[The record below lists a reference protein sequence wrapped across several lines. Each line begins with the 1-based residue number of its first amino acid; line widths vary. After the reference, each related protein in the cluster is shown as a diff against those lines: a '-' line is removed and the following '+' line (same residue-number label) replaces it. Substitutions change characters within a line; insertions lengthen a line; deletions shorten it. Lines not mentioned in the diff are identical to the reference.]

1 MLGLGL
7 ASSHAPGMFCPL
19 DIWPRVYG
27 AIPDY
32 TKESQPSTAKLETR
46 EVLEKYLVRI
56 NAAFDVLRQQ
66 LEAYRPDA
74 LIMIGDHHIDL
85 FNYSNMPTLA
95 VFTGKEVWGSAKP
108 FYMDEP
114 AEASRIHIPVHTE
127 LASFALKELVKRGF
141 DPSNVAAMQPLG
153 DPERGVSHMIV
164 LPAPKLTPRLD
175 LPIIPIFLNA
185 NFPPLPTA
193 KRCSEL
199 GAALRDIFAARPER
213 VAIYASGGLSHDP
226 FGPRAG
232 WIDEPLD
239 RWVLERLERGRWEE
253 LTNLFAFDS
262 DAVRGGTA
270 EIRAWIAVAGACQR
284 PAKIVEYLPCHHIKV
299 GLGWAYWPA
308 MEDEGSR

>member
-19 DIWPRVYG
+19 EIWPRVYG

-32 TKESQPSTAKLETR
+32 TRESQPAAAKLETR
-46 EVLEKYLVRI
+46 EVLEKYLIRV
-56 NAAFDVLRQQ
+56 NAAFDILRQQ
-66 LEAYRPDA
+66 LEIYRPDA

-85 FNYSNMPTLA
+85 FNNSNMPTLA
-95 VFTGKEVWGSAKP
+95 VFTGNEVWGSSKP
-108 FYMDEP
+108 FYMDDP

-127 LASFALKELVKRGF
+127 LAAFVLKGLLKHGF
-141 DPSNVAAMQPLG
+141 DPSNIGAMQPLG
-153 DPERGVSHMIV
+153 DPPRGVSHMIV
-164 LPAPKLTPRLD
+164 LPAPKLMPKLD

-193 KRCSEL
+193 RRCWEL
-199 GAALRDIFAARPER
+199 GLALKDILATRKER
-213 VAIYASGGLSHDP
+213 VSIYASGGLSHDP

-232 WIDEPLD
+232 WIDQPLD
-239 RWVLERLERGRWEE
+239 HWVLERLESGRAEE
-253 LTNLFAFDS
+253 LTNLFTFDS
-262 DAVRGGTA
+262 DTVRGGTA

-308 MEDEGSR
+308 LD

>member
-32 TKESQPSTAKLETR
+32 TRESQPAAAKLETR
-46 EVLEKYLVRI
+46 EVLEKYSIRM

-66 LEAYRPDA
+66 LETYRADA

-85 FNYSNMPTLA
+85 FNNSNMPTLA
-95 VFTGKEVWGSAKP
+95 VFTGNEVWGSSKP
-108 FYMDEP
+108 FYMDDP
-114 AEASRIHIPVHTE
+114 PEASRIHIPVHTE
-127 LASFALKELVKRGF
+127 LAAFVLKGLLKHGF
-141 DPSNVAAMQPLG
+141 DLSNIGAMQPLG

-164 LPAPKLTPRLD
+164 LPAPKLMPKLD

-193 KRCSEL
+193 RRCWEL
-199 GAALRDIFAARPER
+199 GLALRDLLATRKER
-213 VAIYASGGLSHDP
+213 IAIYASGGLSHDP

-239 RWVLERLERGRWEE
+239 RWVLERLESGRAEE
-253 LTNLFAFDS
+253 LTTLFTFDS
-262 DAVRGGTA
+262 DTVRGGTA

-299 GLGWAYWPA
+299 GLGWAYWPVV
-308 MEDEGSR
+308 E